1 VTRQRTLAAVPRRRN
16 TANSALHFGELTKGP
31 SELFVAEKPHA

>member
-16 TANSALHFGELTKGP
+16 TANSALHSGELTKGLE
-31 SELFVAEKPHA
+31 ELFVAKNTHA